1 LLLSAIFIT
10 IIGLF
15 YYFYRVNKTK
25 ILIMQNTYDVV
36 ILGGGLAGLTLS
48 LQLKNAKPGLSV
60 LVVERRESAASTA
73 AHKVGE
79 STVELGT
86 HYLREVL
93 NLKGYLEEHELPKHG
108 LRFFF
113 KSHTKEDIASRVEL
127 GPRLRL
133 PTPSHQ
139 LDRGTLENYLM
150 KLTVEKGTELALG
163 AKVAGVELSKE
174 NGHEVTYIKDG
185 EEVKVKCRWVAD
197 ASGRASV
204 LKRKLQFQKPM
215 EHHSNAVWWRLKG
228 VIDID
233 TWTDNKEWQ
242 NYLEPGLRYL
252 STVHFMDTGYWLWVI
267 PLGSKNTSIGIV
279 SDPAVHPFE
288 TFNTYEKAVEWMR
301 VNEPLAHKMLVPL
314 GEGDGLLDFKILKH
328 YAHHTKKLYSD
339 ERWAVTGEAG
349 AFLDPLYSPGTD
361 FISMNNT
368 WLTDLIL
375 RDMDGEDISG
385 RVNVYEQSHLALVD
399 SWIPVYQNKYLL
411 MGNTQI
417 MVIKIFWDWATYWA
431 VPAHLFA
438 NKAFTNLRI
447 LKDLFAAPNSIGRK
461 FGQLNKVMQDLF
473 LEWLPFEN
481 RVFENRYIDPFDLEL
496 LRQFQSGIE
505 LMHEP
510 SAVIAQIEKNMDLL
524 EQMAVAVFRLV
535 SAEVNGTDPDMKV
548 NPYTINLGKTANA
561 MELDTT
567 SDEAIAPG
575 TSILKDVDVMWF
587 YPKPEME
594 TA

>member
-1 LLLSAIFIT
+1 MSL
-10 IIGLF
+10 
-15 YYFYRVNKTK
+15 
-25 ILIMQNTYDVV
+25 QYDVV

-48 LQLKNAKPGLSV
+48 LQLKRAKPGISV
-60 LVVERRESAASTA
+60 LVLERRETEASTA

-93 NLKGYLEEHELPKHG
+93 DLKGYLEEHELPKHG

-113 KSHTKEDIASRVEL
+113 PSETKEDIASRVEL

-133 PTPSHQ
+133 PVPSHQ

-150 KLTVEKGTELALG
+150 KHTREMGNELILG
-163 AKVAGVELSKE
+163 AKVSNVDLLAD
-174 NGHEVTYIKDG
+174 GHKVSYIKDG
-185 EEVKVKCRWVAD
+185 EEHTVTCRWVAD
-197 ASGRASV
+197 ASGRSSI
-204 LKRKLQFQKPM
+204 LKRKLQFQKPL

-233 TWTDNKEWQ
+233 TWTDNKQWQ
-242 NYLEPGLRYL
+242 SFLEPGLRYL

-279 SDPAVHPFE
+279 ADPAVHPFE

-301 VNEPLAHKMLVPL
+301 VNEPLAYKMLVPL
-314 GEGDGLLDFKILKH
+314 GEGEGLLDFKILKH
-328 YAHHTKKLYSD
+328 YAHHTGKLYSE
-339 ERWAVTGEAG
+339 ERWGVTGESG

-361 FISMNNT
+361 FISLNNS
-368 WLTDLIL
+368 WLSDLIL
-375 RDMDGEDISG
+375 RDLDGEDITG
-385 RVNVYEQSHLALVD
+385 RVHIYEQSHLALVN

-431 VPAHLFA
+431 VPTHLFA
-438 NKAFTNLRI
+438 NKAFTNLRV
-447 LKDLFAAPNSIGRK
+447 LKELFVAPDSLGRK

-481 RVFENRYIDPFDLEL
+481 KTFSNRYIDPFDLGY
-496 LRQFQSGIE
+496 LRKFQQDIE
-505 LMHEP
+505 VQHEP
-510 SAVIAQIEKNMDLL
+510 QQLIDQIAKNMKTL
-524 EQMAVAVFRLV
+524 EQVAVAIFRLV
-535 SAEVNGTDPDMKV
+535 SAEVNGTSPDMKV
-548 NPYTINLGKTANA
+548 NPYTINLGKNENS
-561 MELDTT
+561 MELDTE
-567 SDEAIAPG
+567 SDLAIEPDPMI
-575 TSILKDVDVMWF
+575 SKDVDVMWF
-587 YPKPEME
+587 YPKKMME

>member
-1 LLLSAIFIT
+1 MSL
-10 IIGLF
+10 
-15 YYFYRVNKTK
+15 
-25 ILIMQNTYDVV
+25 QYDVV

-48 LQLKNAKPGLSV
+48 LQLKRAKSGISV
-60 LVVERRESAASTA
+60 LVLERRETEASTA

-93 NLKGYLEEHELPKHG
+93 DLKGYLEEHELPKHG

-113 KSHTKEDIASRVEL
+113 PSETKEDIASRVEL

-133 PTPSHQ
+133 PVPSHQ

-150 KLTVEKGTELALG
+150 KHTREMGNELILG
-163 AKVAGVELSKE
+163 AKVSNVDLLAD
-174 NGHEVTYIKDG
+174 GHKVSYIKDG
-185 EEVKVKCRWVAD
+185 EEHTVTCRWVAD
-197 ASGRASV
+197 ASGRSSI
-204 LKRKLQFQKPM
+204 LKRKLQFQKPL

-233 TWTDNKEWQ
+233 TWTENKQWQ
-242 NYLEPGLRYL
+242 SFLEPGLRYL

-279 SDPAVHPFE
+279 ADPAVHPFE
-288 TFNTYEKAVEWMR
+288 TFNTYEKSVEWMR

-314 GEGDGLLDFKILKH
+314 GEGEGLLDFKILKH
-328 YAHHTKKLYSD
+328 YAHHTGKLYSE
-339 ERWAVTGEAG
+339 ERWGVTGESG

-361 FISMNNT
+361 FISLNNS
-368 WLTDLIL
+368 WLSDLIL
-375 RDMDGEDISG
+375 RDLDGEDITG
-385 RVNVYEQSHLALVD
+385 RVHIYEQSHLALVN

-431 VPAHLFA
+431 VPTHLFA
-438 NKAFTNLRI
+438 NKAFTNLRV
-447 LKDLFAAPNSIGRK
+447 LKELFVAPDSLGRK

-481 RVFENRYIDPFDLEL
+481 KTFSNRYIDPFDLGY
-496 LRQFQSGIE
+496 LRKFQQDIE
-505 LMHEP
+505 VQHEP
-510 SAVIAQIEKNMDLL
+510 QQLIDQIAKNMKTL
-524 EQMAVAVFRLV
+524 EQVAVAIFRLV
-535 SAEVNGTDPDMKV
+535 SAEVNGTSPDMKV
-548 NPYTINLGKTANA
+548 NPYTINLGKNENS
-561 MELDTT
+561 MELDTE
-567 SDEAIAPG
+567 SDLAIEPDPMI
-575 TSILKDVDVMWF
+575 SKDVDVMWF
-587 YPKPEME
+587 YPTKMME

>member
-1 LLLSAIFIT
+1 MSL
-10 IIGLF
+10 
-15 YYFYRVNKTK
+15 
-25 ILIMQNTYDVV
+25 QYDVV

-48 LQLKNAKPGLSV
+48 LQLKRAKPGISV
-60 LVVERRESAASTA
+60 LVLERRETEASTA

-93 NLKGYLEEHELPKHG
+93 DLKGYLEEHELPKHG

-113 KSHTKEDIASRVEL
+113 PSETKEDIASRVEL

-133 PTPSHQ
+133 PVPSHQ

-150 KLTVEKGTELALG
+150 KHTREMGNELILG
-163 AKVAGVELSKE
+163 AKVSNVDLLAD
-174 NGHEVTYIKDG
+174 GHKVSYIKDG
-185 EEVKVKCRWVAD
+185 EEHTVTCRWVAD
-197 ASGRASV
+197 ASGRSSI
-204 LKRKLQFQKPM
+204 LKRKLQFQKPL

-233 TWTDNKEWQ
+233 TWTENKQWQ
-242 NYLEPGLRYL
+242 SFLEPGLRYL

-279 SDPAVHPFE
+279 ADPAVHPFE
-288 TFNTYEKAVEWMR
+288 TFNTYEKSVEWMR
-301 VNEPLAHKMLVPL
+301 VNEPLAYKMLVPL
-314 GEGDGLLDFKILKH
+314 GEGEGLLDFKILKH
-328 YAHHTKKLYSD
+328 YAHHTGKLYSE
-339 ERWAVTGEAG
+339 ERWGVTGESG

-361 FISMNNT
+361 FISLNNS
-368 WLTDLIL
+368 WLSDLIL
-375 RDMDGEDISG
+375 RDLDGEDITG
-385 RVNVYEQSHLALVD
+385 RVHIYEQSHLALVN

-431 VPAHLFA
+431 VPTHLFA
-438 NKAFTNLRI
+438 NKAFTNLRV
-447 LKDLFAAPNSIGRK
+447 LKELFVAPDSLGRK

-481 RVFENRYIDPFDLEL
+481 KTFSNRYIDPFDLGY
-496 LRQFQSGIE
+496 LRKFQQDIE
-505 LMHEP
+505 VQHEP
-510 SAVIAQIEKNMDLL
+510 QQLIDQIAKNMKTL
-524 EQMAVAVFRLV
+524 EQVAVAIFRLV
-535 SAEVNGTDPDMKV
+535 SAEVNGTSPDMKV
-548 NPYTINLGKTANA
+548 NPYTINLGKNENS
-561 MELDTT
+561 MELDTE
-567 SDEAIAPG
+567 SDLAIEPDPMI
-575 TSILKDVDVMWF
+575 SKDVDVMWF
-587 YPKPEME
+587 YPKKMME

>member
-1 LLLSAIFIT
+1 MSL
-10 IIGLF
+10 
-15 YYFYRVNKTK
+15 
-25 ILIMQNTYDVV
+25 QYDVV

-48 LQLKNAKPGLSV
+48 LQLKRAKPGISV
-60 LVVERRESAASTA
+60 LVLERRETEASTA

-93 NLKGYLEEHELPKHG
+93 DLKGYLEEHELPKHG

-113 KSHTKEDIASRVEL
+113 PSETKEDIASRVEL

-133 PTPSHQ
+133 PVPSHQ

-150 KLTVEKGTELALG
+150 KHTREMGNELILG
-163 AKVAGVELSKE
+163 AKVSNVDLLAD
-174 NGHEVTYIKDG
+174 GHKVSYIKDG
-185 EEVKVKCRWVAD
+185 EEHTVTCRWVAD
-197 ASGRASV
+197 ASGRSSI
-204 LKRKLQFQKPM
+204 LKRKLQFQKPL

-233 TWTDNKEWQ
+233 TWTDNKQWQ
-242 NYLEPGLRYL
+242 SFLEPGLRYL

-279 SDPAVHPFE
+279 ADPAVHPFE

-314 GEGDGLLDFKILKH
+314 GEGEGLLDFKILKH
-328 YAHHTKKLYSD
+328 YAHHTGKLYSE
-339 ERWAVTGEAG
+339 ERWGVTGESG

-361 FISMNNT
+361 FISLNNS
-368 WLTDLIL
+368 WLSDLIL
-375 RDMDGEDISG
+375 RDLDGEDITG
-385 RVNVYEQSHLALVD
+385 RVHIYEQSHLALIN

-431 VPAHLFA
+431 VPTHLFA
-438 NKAFTNLRI
+438 NKAFTNLRV
-447 LKDLFAAPNSIGRK
+447 LKELFVAPDSLGRK

-481 RVFENRYIDPFDLEL
+481 KTFSNRYIDPFDLGY
-496 LRQFQSGIE
+496 LRKFQQDIE
-505 LMHEP
+505 VQHEP
-510 SAVIAQIEKNMDLL
+510 QQLIDQIAKNMKTL
-524 EQMAVAVFRLV
+524 EQVAVAIFRLV
-535 SAEVNGTDPDMKV
+535 SAEVNGTSPDMKV
-548 NPYTINLGKTANA
+548 NPYTINLGKNENS
-561 MELDTT
+561 MELDTE
-567 SDEAIAPG
+567 SDLAIEPDPMI
-575 TSILKDVDVMWF
+575 SKDVDVMWF
-587 YPKPEME
+587 YPKKMME

>member
-1 LLLSAIFIT
+1 MSL
-10 IIGLF
+10 
-15 YYFYRVNKTK
+15 
-25 ILIMQNTYDVV
+25 QYDVV

-48 LQLKNAKPGLSV
+48 LQLKKERPGISILV
-60 LVVERRESAASTA
+60 LERRETEAATA

-93 NLKGYLEEHELPKHG
+93 DLKGYLEEHELPKHG

-113 KSHTKEDIASRVEL
+113 PSETKEDIASRVEL

-133 PTPSHQ
+133 PVPSHQ

-150 KLTVEKGTELALG
+150 KLTREKGTELVLG
-163 AKVAGVELSKE
+163 AKVSNVDLLAE
-174 NGHEVTYIKDG
+174 GHKVSYIKGG
-185 EEVKVKCRWVAD
+185 EETTVTCRWVAD
-197 ASGRASV
+197 ASGRSSI

-242 NYLEPGLRYL
+242 SYLEPGLRYL

-279 SDPAVHPFE
+279 ADPAVHPFE
-288 TFNTYEKAVEWMR
+288 TFNTYEKAVEWMKI
-301 VNEPLAHKMLVPL
+301 NEPLPYKMLEPL
-314 GEGDGLLDFKILKH
+314 GQGDGLLDFKILKH
-328 YAHHTKKLYSD
+328 YAHHTGKIYSE
-339 ERWAVTGEAG
+339 ERWAVTGESG

-361 FISMNNT
+361 FISMNNS
-368 WLTDLIL
+368 WLSDLIL
-375 RDMDGEDISG
+375 RDMEGEDISG
-385 RVNVYEQSHLALVD
+385 RVHIYEQSHLALVD
-399 SWIPVYQNKYLL
+399 AWIPVYQNKYLL

-431 VPAHLFA
+431 VPTHLFA

-447 LKDLFAAPNSIGRK
+447 LKELFVSQDSLGRK
-461 FGQLNKVMQDLF
+461 FGRLNKVMQDLF

-481 RVFENRYIDPFDLEL
+481 KIFSNRYIDPFDLAFLRKFQQDIEVQQEPKEL
-496 LRQFQSGIE
+496 IE
-505 LMHEP
+505 
-510 SAVIAQIEKNMDLL
+510 QIEKNMNML
-524 EQMAVAVFRLV
+524 EQIAVAIFRLV
-535 SAEVNGTDPDMKV
+535 SAEVNGTSADIKV
-548 NPYTINLGKTANA
+548 NPYTINLGKKENVVQ
-561 MELDTT
+561 LDTE
-567 SDEAIAPG
+567 SDAAIAPDPMI
-575 TSILKDVDVMWF
+575 TKDVEIMWF
-587 YPKPEME
+587 YPKPAME

>member
-1 LLLSAIFIT
+1 MSL
-10 IIGLF
+10 
-15 YYFYRVNKTK
+15 
-25 ILIMQNTYDVV
+25 QYDVV

-48 LQLKNAKPGLSV
+48 LQLKRAKPGISV
-60 LVVERRESAASTA
+60 LVLERRETEASTA

-93 NLKGYLEEHELPKHG
+93 DLKGYLEEHELPKHG

-113 KSHTKEDIASRVEL
+113 PSETKEDIASRVEL

-133 PTPSHQ
+133 PVPSHQ

-150 KLTVEKGTELALG
+150 KHTREMGNELILG
-163 AKVAGVELSKE
+163 AKVSNVDLLAD
-174 NGHEVTYIKDG
+174 GHKVSYIKDG
-185 EEVKVKCRWVAD
+185 EEHTVTCRWVAD
-197 ASGRASV
+197 ASGRSSI
-204 LKRKLQFQKPM
+204 LKRKLQFQKPL

-233 TWTDNKEWQ
+233 TWTENKQWQ
-242 NYLEPGLRYL
+242 SFLEPGLRYL

-279 SDPAVHPFE
+279 ADPAVHPFE
-288 TFNTYEKAVEWMR
+288 TFNTYEKSVEWMR

-314 GEGDGLLDFKILKH
+314 GEGEGLLDFKILKH
-328 YAHHTKKLYSD
+328 YAHHTGKLYSE
-339 ERWAVTGEAG
+339 ERWGVTGESG

-361 FISMNNT
+361 FISLNNS
-368 WLTDLIL
+368 WLSDLIL
-375 RDMDGEDISG
+375 RDLDGEDITG
-385 RVNVYEQSHLALVD
+385 RVHIYEQSHLALVN

-431 VPAHLFA
+431 VPTHLFA
-438 NKAFTNLRI
+438 NKAFTNLRV
-447 LKDLFAAPNSIGRK
+447 LKELFVAPDSLGRK

-481 RVFENRYIDPFDLEL
+481 KTFSNRYIDPFDLGY
-496 LRQFQSGIE
+496 LRKFQQDIE
-505 LMHEP
+505 VQHEP
-510 SAVIAQIEKNMDLL
+510 QQLIDQIAKNMKTL
-524 EQMAVAVFRLV
+524 EQVAVAIFRLV
-535 SAEVNGTDPDMKV
+535 SAEVNGTSPDMKV
-548 NPYTINLGKTANA
+548 NPYTINLGKNENS
-561 MELDTT
+561 MELDTE
-567 SDEAIAPG
+567 SDLAIEPDPMI
-575 TSILKDVDVMWF
+575 SKDVDVMWF
-587 YPKPEME
+587 YPKKMME

>member
-1 LLLSAIFIT
+1 MSL
-10 IIGLF
+10 
-15 YYFYRVNKTK
+15 
-25 ILIMQNTYDVV
+25 QYDVV

-48 LQLKNAKPGLSV
+48 LQLKRAKPGISV
-60 LVVERRESAASTA
+60 LVLERRETEASTA

-93 NLKGYLEEHELPKHG
+93 DLKGYLEEHELPKHG

-113 KSHTKEDIASRVEL
+113 PSETKEDIASRVEL

-133 PTPSHQ
+133 PVPSHQ

-150 KLTVEKGTELALG
+150 KHTREMGNELILG
-163 AKVAGVELSKE
+163 AKVSNVDLLAD
-174 NGHEVTYIKDG
+174 GHKVSYIKDG
-185 EEVKVKCRWVAD
+185 EEHTVTCRWVAD
-197 ASGRASV
+197 ASGRSSI
-204 LKRKLQFQKPM
+204 LKRKLQFQKPL

-233 TWTDNKEWQ
+233 TWTDNKQWQ
-242 NYLEPGLRYL
+242 SFLEPGLRYL

-279 SDPAVHPFE
+279 ADPAVHPFE
-288 TFNTYEKAVEWMR
+288 TFNTYEKSVEWMR

-314 GEGDGLLDFKILKH
+314 GEGEGLLDFKILKH
-328 YAHHTKKLYSD
+328 YAHHTGKLYSE
-339 ERWAVTGEAG
+339 ERWGVTGESG

-361 FISMNNT
+361 FISLNNS
-368 WLTDLIL
+368 WLSDLIL
-375 RDMDGEDISG
+375 RDLDGEDITG
-385 RVNVYEQSHLALVD
+385 RVHIYEQSHLALVN

-431 VPAHLFA
+431 VPTHLFA
-438 NKAFTNLRI
+438 NKAFTNLRV
-447 LKDLFAAPNSIGRK
+447 LKELFVAPDSLGRK

-481 RVFENRYIDPFDLEL
+481 KTFSNRYIDPFDLGY
-496 LRQFQSGIE
+496 LRKFQQDIE
-505 LMHEP
+505 VQHEP
-510 SAVIAQIEKNMDLL
+510 QQLIDQIAKNMKTL
-524 EQMAVAVFRLV
+524 EQVAVAIFRLV
-535 SAEVNGTDPDMKV
+535 NAEVNGTSPDMKV
-548 NPYTINLGKTANA
+548 NPYTINLGKNENS
-561 MELDTT
+561 MELDTE
-567 SDEAIAPG
+567 SDLAIEPDPMI
-575 TSILKDVDVMWF
+575 SKDVDVMWF
-587 YPKPEME
+587 YPKKMME

>member
-1 LLLSAIFIT
+1 MSL
-10 IIGLF
+10 
-15 YYFYRVNKTK
+15 
-25 ILIMQNTYDVV
+25 QYDVV

-48 LQLKNAKPGLSV
+48 LQLKRAKPDISILV
-60 LVVERRESAASTA
+60 LERRENEASTA

-93 NLKGYLEEHELPKHG
+93 DLKGYLEEHELPKHG

-113 KSHTKEDIASRVEL
+113 PSETKEDIASRVEL

-133 PTPSHQ
+133 PVPSHQ

-150 KLTVEKGTELALG
+150 KHTREMGNELLLG
-163 AKVAGVELSKE
+163 AKVSNVDLLAE
-174 NGHEVTYIKDG
+174 GHKVSYTKDG
-185 EEVKVKCRWVAD
+185 EEYTVTSRWVAD
-197 ASGRASV
+197 ASGRSSI

-233 TWTDNKEWQ
+233 TWTENKQWQ
-242 NYLEPGLRYL
+242 SFLEPGLRYL

-279 SDPAVHPFE
+279 ADPAVHPFE
-288 TFNTYEKAVEWMR
+288 TFNTYEKSVEWMR

-314 GEGDGLLDFKILKH
+314 GEGEGLLDFKILKH
-328 YAHHTKKLYSD
+328 YAHHTGKLYSE
-339 ERWAVTGEAG
+339 ERWGVTGESG

-361 FISMNNT
+361 FISLNNS
-368 WLTDLIL
+368 WLSDLIL
-375 RDMDGEDISG
+375 RDLDGEDITG
-385 RVNVYEQSHLALVD
+385 RVHIYEQSHLALVN

-431 VPAHLFA
+431 VPTHLFA
-438 NKAFTNLRI
+438 NKAFTNLRV
-447 LKDLFAAPNSIGRK
+447 LKELFVAPDSLGRK

-481 RVFENRYIDPFDLEL
+481 KTFSNRYIDPFDLGY
-496 LRQFQSGIE
+496 LRKFQQDIE
-505 LMHEP
+505 VQHEP
-510 SAVIAQIEKNMDLL
+510 QQLIDQIAKNMKTL
-524 EQMAVAVFRLV
+524 EQVAVAIFRLV
-535 SAEVNGTDPDMKV
+535 NAEVNGTSPDMKV
-548 NPYTINLGKTANA
+548 NPYTINLGKNENS
-561 MELDTT
+561 MELDTE
-567 SDEAIAPG
+567 SDLAIEPDPMI
-575 TSILKDVDVMWF
+575 SKDVDVMWF
-587 YPKPEME
+587 YPKKMME